1 MQAVALVTGDEFLAD
16 FNLTIDTADVLE
28 YMGNLTWNWRKI
40 SLPLID
46 FDDQYGI
53 EFAQI
58 VTPSGVCENF
68 NLILANDLLN
78 TKKLPK
84 SFNFTKA
91 RYLQSQIMK
100 YRIRTMN
107 PNKPYPL
114 NVSEYRSGFSSV
126 LQKTY
131 HKRPMDINHH
141 EKFNYQGINYFIHSP
156 YEMISRET
164 AVHQSIVNHSM
175 IVYLNPQKTIIDKAL
190 EKYSSE
196 RFELLFT
203 WSDFHS
209 FHNTFRRGCYLKEE
223 KPLKFFKIYT
233 ENNCRSECLAN
244 KTLTVCGCA
253 QFYMVRE
260 VSTRVCGVADMKCY
274 KNVEA
279 GSQSQDWCQCY
290 LECGEIVYKTEQQ
303 QNDFVQ

>member
-1 MQAVALVTGDEFLAD
+1 VALVTSDEFLAD

-28 YMGNLTWNWRKI
+28 YIRNLTWIWRGI
-40 SLPLID
+40 GLPSID

-58 VTPSGVCENF
+58 VTPSGLCENF
-68 NLILANDLLN
+68 NLILANDLFN
-78 TKKLPK
+78 TEILPR
-84 SFNFTKA
+84 SFNFSKA
-91 RYLQSQIMK
+91 ATLRTQIMK

-114 NVSEYRSGFSSV
+114 NVSEYRSGFLSV
-126 LQKTY
+126 LQQSRW
-131 HKRPMDINHH
+131 KRPLDINHH

-164 AVHQSIVNHSM
+164 PSHQSIVNHSM
-175 IVYLNPQKTIIDKAL
+175 IIYLNPQKTIIDEAL
-190 EKYSSE
+190 EKYSPE
-196 RFELLFT
+196 RFELVFKT
-203 WSDFHS
+203 CGDFSSYHDD
-209 FHNTFRRGCYLKEE
+209 FRRGCYLNEE

-244 KTLTVCGCA
+244 KTLAVCGCA

-260 VSTRVCGVADMKCY
+260 VSTRICGVADMKCY
-274 KNVEA
+274 KKVENEY
-279 GSQSQDWCQCY
+279 QNQDLCKCY
-290 LECGEIVYKTEQQ
+290 LECGEIKYRTEQQ
-303 QNDFVQ
+303 QNDFIP